1 MVDASMPDIDEIMTE
16 LEAPVSENIMSERRQ
31 PLPAPMRSEKYIL
44 CTILLNR
51 DMAMEIIIPE
61 KKKGMERRI

>member
-1 MVDASMPDIDEIMTE
+1 MVEASMPDIDEIMTE
-16 LEAPVSENIMSERRQ
+16 LDASVRENIRSARRQ

-51 DMAMEIIIPE
+51 DMAMEIVIPE
-61 KKKGMERRI
+61 KKKGMEKRM